1 MERFLS
7 NYKPPPP
14 KKSKVSE
21 EDQLEKNRKYETEK
35 RKRAFNP
42 SWKNTFKWLDYHV
55 VNGEGKMFCS
65 ICRRYDHANT
75 FSVGNTNFKL
85 ETVKAHARS
94 EGHKKNQ
101 LKFDAKTKPENTA
114 AHKMLVQMN
123 KKTMEQLEI
132 LFRSAHA
139 LAKHGRPYSDFK
151 WLCMLDEA
159 KGLKLG
165 STYRNDKRCRDFVKA
180 IATDLR
186 RGTMS
191 LVKEAPFLSL
201 ISDGATDSSHKEA
214 EVAYVRF
221 ALHGETFIKFVGLK
235 NIGKAD
241 ADGISNALNVMM
253 TGSFGE
259 VWKTKV
265 VGFGTDGANVMLG
278 SNNGTV
284 KKIKDQL
291 ERPYILPVHC
301 SAHRLELAYKDAC
314 KKVLLYQ
321 KVDTMMLNLYLF
333 YRNSPLNRSN
343 LVASFNAL
351 DKSPLMPTRVS
362 GTRWLAHAERA
373 AKNLIGGFGAIVTHL
388 KQVC

>member
-1 MERFLS
+1 MQDL
-7 NYKPPPP
+7 KAT
-14 KKSKVSE
+14 KKK
-21 EDQLEKNRKYETEK
+21 
-35 RKRAFNP
+35 
-42 SWKNTFKWLDYHV
+42 
-55 VNGEGKMFCS
+55 
-65 ICRRYDHANT
+65 
-75 FSVGNTNFKL
+75 
-85 ETVKAHARS
+85 
-94 EGHKKNQ
+94 Q

-132 LFRSAHA
+132 LFRLAHA

-284 KKIKDQL
+284 KKIKDHL
-291 ERPYILPVHC
+291 ERPYILPSHC

-351 DKSPLMPTRVS
+351 DKSPLMPTHIS